1 MGWLAVIGGGLVALG
16 VFLPWVQVPGY
27 GSESGWA
34 AGEWWF
40 LILAG
45 FAVTRGLSM
54 AMPDRFN
61 IQMGTPIIGGALILI
76 FGFSKMNS
84 VHQQLSAAGV
94 SGGVGI
100 GLYLVLVGGAVVT
113 ISGLLP
119 ILAARQHR

>member
-1 MGWLAVIGGGLVALG
+1 MGWVAVIGGGMVALG
-16 VFLPWVQVPGY
+16 VFLPWVQAPGY
-27 GSESGWA
+27 VAKSGWA

-45 FAVTRGLSM
+45 FAIARGLSM

-61 IQMGTPIIGGALILI
+61 RQMGTPVIGGVLILV
-76 FGFSKMNS
+76 FGFSKVNS

-94 SGGVGI
+94 SGGVGT
-100 GLYLVLVGGAVVT
+100 GLYLVVVGGAVVT
-113 ISGLLP
+113 LAGLLP